1 MTVQRTWTELV
12 AKNPMLIEIARV
24 RRRLLAFSGS
34 NALGGVIIALIGI
47 AYLGLVTLVVT
58 YRADISPLVLIGT
71 QAVLFV
77 LLAPTL
83 LHSSIA
89 GERERRSWDLLLAAP
104 ITKSQ
109 IVIGKFLG
117 ALSAIA
123 IGTAF
128 FVFPVAVTALS
139 YKRSNFWDLGLAEL
153 VCLSFTVL
161 VCSITIFFSARVK
174 TSFMALGATLGVLTM
189 SIVVIPVM
197 MQALWNG
204 SGGYYDDTLMFL
216 HPGWVFLRIGT
227 VSLTGQIHNLPNSM
241 YGVPQILVYLAL
253 SAVILGWAVNTL
265 NFAEND
271 VKFMPKAK
279 S

>member
-253 SAVILGWAVNTL
+253 SAVILGWAVSTL